1 MDAVV
6 LAAGSS
12 NRMGGQDK
20 TLSPLGGEPLI
31 IWSLRAFESSPEVRA
46 VVVTTSEANRKGVTE
61 AIRKARL
68 RKVTQVVLG
77 GLSRS
82 ESVFNGLAALAD
94 SGAAF
99 VAIHDGA
106 RPFVTAEIIGRGV
119 RTARKH
125 GAAVAAVRSVDTV
138 KLVDHHG
145 QVERTP
151 PRESVWLAQTPQIG
165 RLGELLEAHCRNRD
179 RLGEFTD
186 DVAILEHEGVAVHV
200 FESDVGNLKITH
212 PDDLWSAQ
220 KRLAQSTSAPTKTTA
235 IDGTDTLGE

>member
-12 NRMGGQDK
+12 TRMGGSDK

-46 VVVTTSEANRKGVTE
+46 VVVTASEANREGVTE

-68 RKVTQVVLG
+68 RKVTKVVLG
-77 GLSRS
+77 GPSRS
-82 ESVFNGLAALAD
+82 ESVFNGLEALANK
-94 SGAAF
+94 GAAF

-106 RPFVTAEIIGRGV
+106 RPFVTAEIICRGV

-125 GAAVAAVRSVDTV
+125 GAAVAAVRTVDTV

-151 PRESVWLAQTPQIG
+151 PRDRVWLAQTPQIG
-165 RLGELLEAHCRNRD
+165 RLGELLEAHYRNHD

-186 DVAILEHEGVAVHV
+186 DVALLEHEGVSVHV
-200 FESDVGNLKITH
+200 FESDVNNVKITH
-212 PDDLWSAQ
+212 PEDLQSAQ
-220 KRLAQSTSAPTKTTA
+220 SRLAQSTSISTQTIT
-235 IDGTDTLGE
+235 IDGTDMLGE

>member
-46 VVVTTSEANRKGVTE
+46 VVVTASEANREGVTE

-68 RKVTQVVLG
+68 RKVTKVVLG
-77 GLSRS
+77 GPSRS
-82 ESVFNGLAALAD
+82 ESVFNGLEALANK
-94 SGAAF
+94 GAAF

-106 RPFVTAEIIGRGV
+106 RPFVTAEIICRGV

-125 GAAVAAVRSVDTV
+125 GAAVAAVRTVDTV
-138 KLVDHHG
+138 KLGSTGGAVSPAIITGKSSAHRHVKASGLHKRPRSDAW
-145 QVERTP
+145 VSFWKRTTATTTGWGSSRTTLHFWNT
-151 PRESVWLAQTPQIG
+151 RESQ
-165 RLGELLEAHCRNRD
+165 
-179 RLGEFTD
+179 FTY
-186 DVAILEHEGVAVHV
+186 L
-200 FESDVGNLKITH
+200 S
-212 PDDLWSAQ
+212 PM
-220 KRLAQSTSAPTKTTA
+220 STT
-235 IDGTDTLGE
+235 